1 MNMKAKQYLPW
12 IISIIC
18 IFIALK
24 TTVTI
29 NIGTDGTDP
38 VTYSWPETEFL
49 AEDLEYKGQGDITQV
64 DLEDVYAS
72 VNGSR
77 SKGTVRVLNI
87 TIEGIDPTELE
98 NYVSG
103 LKNAGFQY
111 KGYTKDDNEEDLSK
125 ELGEY
130 GSYSWHGSDGRI
142 SLVLNLSYRYWQ
154 YTGSDGKDHGEDRYI
169 LYYTAIDDDM
179 WKTDYTDARDSHLNA
194 PWAFIREG

>member
-49 AEDLEYKGQGDITQV
+49 AEDLEYKGQGDIIDV
-64 DLEDVYAS
+64 DLSEVYGS
-72 VNGSR
+72 VSGYR
-77 SKGTVRVLNI
+77 TKGTVRVLNL
-87 TIEGIDPTELE
+87 TIEGIDNAEFE
-98 NYVSG
+98 KYVLD
-103 LKNAGFQY
+103 LKNAGFRY
-111 KGYTKDDNEEDLSK
+111 RGYTKDDLEEDLPK
-125 ELGEY
+125 EFEDY
-130 GSYSWHGSDGRI
+130 GSYSWHGSDGDTSI
-142 SLVLNLSYRYWQ
+142 ILNLSHRYYQ
-154 YTGSDGKDHGEDRYI
+154 YTGSDGKDHSEDSYI

-179 WKTDYTDARDSHLNA
+179 WKTDYTDPRDSHLNA
-194 PWAFIREG
+194 PWAFIPED